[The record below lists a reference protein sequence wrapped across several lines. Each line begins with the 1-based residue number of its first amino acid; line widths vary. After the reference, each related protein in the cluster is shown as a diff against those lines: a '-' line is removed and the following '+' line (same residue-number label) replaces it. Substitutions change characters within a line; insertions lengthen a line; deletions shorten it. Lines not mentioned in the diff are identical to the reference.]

1 MHPITQSIAQNPTT
15 KKEKARN
22 IIIISIII
30 LILIIITILVGKPLY
45 GFFTSP
51 ERIKE
56 WLLSFGIYSPI
67 AFILLQTAQVL
78 LAPIPGQVTGIAS
91 GYLFGIFFG
100 TIYSMIGAMI
110 GSLIAFFL
118 SRKLGRPF
126 VERILKQETIKKFD
140 YVSGEKGE
148 FALFM
153 IFLLPALPD
162 DAVCFIAGLTKIPI
176 RKLMLI
182 AFFGRLPGYI
192 ILNMVGAGIASSQAM
207 TAIIIFS
214 AFMVVSFLIY
224 IYRRDIERI
233 VKRR

>member
-1 MHPITQSIAQNPTT
+1 
-15 KKEKARN
+15 
-22 IIIISIII
+22 
-30 LILIIITILVGKPLY
+30 
-45 GFFTSP
+45 
-51 ERIKE
+51 
-56 WLLSFGIYSPI
+56 
-67 AFILLQTAQVL
+67 
-78 LAPIPGQVTGIAS
+78 
-91 GYLFGIFFG
+91 
-100 TIYSMIGAMI
+100 MI